1 MDLILY
7 IVIFI
12 VVLAV
17 TQSLFMLLRS
27 GRFNPEVGR
36 LRREIKG
43 LSAERAGAGNVDIVK
58 KRTLSAIPW
67 LNEALL
73 GLRVPTLSR
82 MERLLVQGDVT
93 QPLGFFLLL
102 SAVSAAG
109 VGFLIFLLTRNL
121 AVSILLAMLA
131 ALLPWLYVIVRKRRR
146 LARFEQQ
153 LPDALDMIARAL
165 KAGHAFNGGLQM
177 VAIEFA
183 DPAKVE
189 FRKTLDEINFG
200 VSYEDALRNMA
211 DRVDCPDL
219 KFFALSVIIQR
230 QSGGNLAE
238 ILEKISYLIRERFK
252 LHGKVKALTGE
263 ARASAI
269 ILSLLP
275 FFMAATIYIL
285 NRSYMEIL
293 FRETVGQ
300 WMVAGALAMMF
311 LGMLA
316 MKHMVSI
323 KV

>member
-1 MDLILY
+1 MDLILFFF
-7 IVIFI
+7 IFI

-17 TQSLFMLLRS
+17 TLSLFLLLQS
-27 GRFNPEVGR
+27 GRFSTEVGR
-36 LRREIKG
+36 LRKEIKG
-43 LSAERAGAGNVDIVK
+43 MSADRAAVSGVDIVK
-58 KRTLSAIPW
+58 KRTLSEIPW
-67 LNEALL
+67 LNDFLL
-73 GLRVPTLSR
+73 GLKVPTLSR
-82 MERLLVQGDVT
+82 MERLLAQGEVT

-102 SAVSAAG
+102 SAVLAAVVG
-109 VGFLIFLLTRNL
+109 VLLLLISQNLPASIGL
-121 AVSILLAMLA
+121 AVLAG
-131 ALLPWLYVIVRKRRR
+131 LLPWVYAVIRKKRR

-153 LPDALDMIARAL
+153 LPDALDMVARAL

-177 VAIEFA
+177 VAVEFA
-183 DPAKVE
+183 DPARAE

-200 VSYEDALRNMA
+200 VGYEDALRNMA

-269 ILSLLP
+269 VLSLLP
-275 FFMAATIYIL
+275 FFMTVIIYVL
-285 NRSYMEIL
+285 NPSYMEIL
-293 FRETVGQ
+293 FRETVGR
-300 WMVAGALAMMF
+300 WMVAGALVMMA

-316 MKHMVSI
+316 MKRMVSVKI
-323 KV
+323 